1 MKTTAYKYYN
11 SLGGRISYS
20 LAEVSDK
27 TYDKIVIN
35 LPHGCKV
42 VENAN
47 DSTLIELSTGELVK
61 LQTGY
66 NQKDGFYP
74 CLYKSADEQG
84 HPLKTAVM
92 IKVIEEE
99 LK

>member
-11 SLGGRISYS
+11 SIGERISYS
-20 LAEVSDK
+20 LTEVSGK
-27 TYDKIVIN
+27 TYDKIAIN
-35 LPHGCKV
+35 LPHGCKAV
-42 VENAN
+42 KNAN
-47 DSTLIELSTGELVK
+47 GSTLIELPTGELVN
-61 LQTGY
+61 LQSGY

-74 CLYKSADEQG
+74 CLYKSVDEQG

-92 IKVIEEE
+92 IKLIEEG